1 MLKIVRSFAAA
12 TAITQPII
20 AYSPALKQR
29 LLSKYVVKLRIM
41 MSYRTF
47 TYYIIYLMVK
57 ICTMPLIF
65 SISDGQWSVYLL
77 LGEPFIQMPSAPDP
91 TSPTAFP

>member
-1 MLKIVRSFAAA
+1 
-12 TAITQPII
+12 
-20 AYSPALKQR
+20 
-29 LLSKYVVKLRIM
+29 
-41 MSYRTF
+41 
-47 TYYIIYLMVK
+47 MVK